1 MTFLTKHRQE
11 LAYFIERVAGNDPFE
26 QSRGLA
32 YFNLTEAVNDSLY
45 QTRGLECPLLT
56 LYG

>member
-32 YFNLTEAVNDSLY
+32 WPILT
-45 QTRGLECPLLT
+45 
-56 LYG
+56 

>member
-26 QSRGLA
+26 QSIGLA
-32 YFNLTEAVNDSLY
+32 WPILT
-45 QTRGLECPLLT
+45 
-56 LYG
+56 